1 MLDRFR
7 GRSLPNLF
15 LMDPTRTTTASYLSP
30 ESTMPSWDFGHDYGA
45 SPPNILAVMGGHHR
59 SAAPLNNGANF
70 LFCTS
75 SPSCVVLRACC
86 AVLHKRPPQST
97 SPLIYL
103 PLMPS
108 CCNVRFSPSDP
119 TCCNETWACLTCL
132 MWMEQRGFVGSQID
146 QDDQNDRKQ

>member
-1 MLDRFR
+1 M
-7 GRSLPNLF
+7 PKLF

-45 SPPNILAVMGGHHR
+45 SPPNILAMMGGHHR

-86 AVLHKRPPQST
+86 ASKTFETILKKRDYVV
-97 SPLIYL
+97 I
-103 PLMPS
+103 
-108 CCNVRFSPSDP
+108 NVRHSPP
-119 TCCNETWACLTCL
+119 HPLYTCL
-132 MWMEQRGFVGSQID
+132 SCPAAAMSGSARVIQPAAM
-146 QDDQNDRKQ
+146 KHGHV

>member
-1 MLDRFR
+1 M
-7 GRSLPNLF
+7 N
-15 LMDPTRTTTASYLSP
+15 PTRTTTVSYLSP

-86 AVLHKRPPQST
+86 ASKTFETILKKRDYVVVQST

-132 MWMEQRGFVGSQID
+132 MWMELRGFVGSQID
-146 QDDQNDRKQ
+146 QDDQNDGKQFK